1 MCDEYIFVTMADRFF
16 IQGKKAL
23 FINVLVITLSGCGL
37 IPDHELEP
45 LDMAIPQQWK
55 NQNSESS
62 SDAIHRV
69 WLKDF
74 NTHELKPLVTEALLH
89 NYDLKA
95 AAARVKAAQALVKI
109 NGADRFPQISSAFEG
124 SRSQR
129 NSTGGFSISSPI
141 SNSFGVDFT
150 LNWELDIW
158 GKLQNQ
164 TNAAELDFKATEAD
178 YQAARLSLA
187 ANVVKFW
194 FDLVEA
200 RLQSDLLNKKV
211 IAFENAR
218 QIIEDGYVIGVSSA
232 LDVRLARA
240 NVASAQSQLNAQ
252 NILLDNATRS
262 LEILLGRYPGAEL
275 NGTEKLPMLAKP
287 VTTGLPIAL
296 LRRRP
301 DLLAAEQRLAGTDQR
316 VSQAIKSFLPSL
328 SLGASGGTNTSHI
341 RDVLDYESLI
351 WNIVGN
357 LAQPIFQGGRLIA
370 QKFQADA
377 NNQEAL
383 ANYGQVVLQA
393 FFEVETAI
401 KAENFLHEQE
411 QALQLAATE
420 SVEAESLALEEY
432 NAGIVDMITL
442 LESQRRSYDAQ
453 SALLQIS
460 NQRLA
465 NRVNLHLALGGSF
478 SDDELNRTNQQ
489 TNNNSQVEDHKLPI
503 QVITKE

>member
-1 MCDEYIFVTMADRFF
+1 MVYQYFR
-16 IQGKKAL
+16 QGKNTL
-23 FINVLVITLSGCGL
+23 LINVLAIILSGCGL
-37 IPDHELEP
+37 IPDHKIDP
-45 LDMAIPQQWK
+45 LDMEIPQQWQ
-55 NQNSESS
+55 NQSGGSES
-62 SDAIHRV
+62 DTIHHA

-74 NTHELKPLVTEALLH
+74 NTLELKPLITEALQH
-89 NYDLKA
+89 NYDLMA
-95 AAARVKAAQALVKI
+95 AAARVKTAQALVKI
-109 NGADRFPQISSAFEG
+109 NGADRFPQVSAAFDG
-124 SRSQR
+124 GRAQR

-141 SNSFGVDFT
+141 SNTFGVDFT

-187 ANVVKFW
+187 ANVAKSW
-194 FDLVEA
+194 FNLIEA
-200 RLQSDLLNKKV
+200 RLQSQLLEKKV
-211 IAFENAR
+211 LAFENAR
-218 QIIEDGYVIGVSSA
+218 QIIEDGYALGVNSA

-252 NILLDNATRS
+252 NIQLDNTTRA
-262 LEILLGRYPGAEL
+262 LEILLGRYPRAEI
-275 NGTEKLPMLAKP
+275 NASEKLPVLTQP

-301 DLLAAEQRLAGTDQR
+301 DLLAAEQRLAGTNQR

-328 SLGASGGTNTSHI
+328 SLAANGGTNTSHI
-341 RDVLDYESLI
+341 RDVLNYEALV

-370 QKFQADA
+370 QKAQADA

-393 FFEVETAI
+393 FFEVETTI
-401 KAENFLHEQE
+401 KAENLLQEQE
-411 QALQLAATE
+411 QALQVAAKE
-420 SVEAESLALEEY
+420 SIEAESLALEEY

-453 SALLQIS
+453 SALFQIS
-460 NQRLA
+460 TQRLL
-465 NRVNLHLALGGSF
+465 NRVNLYLALGGPF
-478 SDDELNRTNQQ
+478 SDDAINQSNRQ
-489 TNNNSQVEDHKLPI
+489 DHTDINHKPPL
-503 QVITKE
+503 QVITQE

>member
-1 MCDEYIFVTMADRFF
+1 M
-16 IQGKKAL
+16 
-23 FINVLVITLSGCGL
+23 LSGCGL
-37 IPDHELEP
+37 IPDHQIEP
-45 LDMAIPQQWK
+45 LDMAIPQQW
-55 NQNSESS
+55 QNGEGEGE
-62 SDAIHRV
+62 SDAIPHA

-74 NTHELKPLVTEALLH
+74 NTLELKPLITEALLH

-109 NGADRFPQISSAFEG
+109 NGADQFPQIAATFDG
-124 SRSQR
+124 SRTQR
-129 NSTGGFSISSPI
+129 NSTSGFRISSPI

-178 YQAARLSLA
+178 FQAARLSLA
-187 ANVVKFW
+187 ANVTKSW
-194 FDLVEA
+194 FNLIEA
-200 RLQSDLLNKKV
+200 RLQSHLLEKKV

-218 QIIEDGYVIGVSSA
+218 QIIEDGYVLGVNSA

-252 NILLDNATRS
+252 NIQLDNATRA
-262 LEILLGRYPGAEL
+262 LEILLGRYPRAEI
-275 NGTEKLPMLAKP
+275 NGTEKLPVLAKP
-287 VTTGLPIAL
+287 VMTGLPIAL

-301 DLLAAEQRLAGTDQR
+301 DLLAAEQRLASTDQR

-328 SLGASGGTNTSHI
+328 SFAANGGTNTSHI
-341 RDVLDYESLI
+341 RDVLDYEALV

-401 KAENFLHEQE
+401 KAEYLLQEQE
-411 QALQLAATE
+411 QALQVAATE

-460 NQRLA
+460 NQRLS
-465 NRVNLHLALGGSF
+465 NRVNLYLALGGPF
-478 SDDELNRTNQQ
+478 SDDELGRPNLQTNYTNQV
-489 TNNNSQVEDHKLPI
+489 TDHKPRI
-503 QVITKE
+503 QVITQE